1 MKLLSTIKLVCVLCL
16 VSCAT
21 TKNEVAENPNFTKNL
36 KIDKSDLQILTPDI
50 ELSEKKN
57 GKFLK
62 HPAKRE
68 ALRKLV
74 LETIQT
80 KFPDLPYVEVPFLYK
95 GSYTINS
102 ALETEL
108 NFKKKKAPVEILTA
122 GKRYSIYISTNG
134 YFGDVE
140 RGVINLVLIDNEKK
154 IRQIIEHYRYKHS
167 PLETEKFKRKILNVL
182 EKL

>member
-1 MKLLSTIKLVCVLCL
+1 MQIKTTIKLLLVLCL

-21 TKNEVAENPNFTKNL
+21 TKNEVVEDPNLTKNL
-36 KIDKSDLQILTPDI
+36 KIDKNDLQIITPNI

-68 ALRKLV
+68 ELRKLV
-74 LETIQT
+74 LQAIRI
-80 KFPDLPYVEVPFLYK
+80 KFPDMPFVEVPFLYK
-95 GSYTINS
+95 GSYTINK

-108 NFKKKKAPVEILTA
+108 NFKKKKAPEEILTE

-134 YFGDVE
+134 YFGDLE
-140 RGVINLVLIDNEKK
+140 RGVINLVLIDNKK
-154 IRQIIEHYRYKHS
+154 KTRKTLEHYRYKHS
-167 PLETEKFKRKILNVL
+167 PLETEKFKRKILKVL
-182 EKL
+182 DKL

>member
-1 MKLLSTIKLVCVLCL
+1 MQIKTTIKLLLVLCF

-36 KIDKSDLQILTPDI
+36 KIDKNNIQIITPNI

-68 ALRKLV
+68 ELRKLV
-74 LETIQT
+74 LQVIQS
-80 KFPDLPYVEVPFLYK
+80 KFPNIPYVEVPFLYK
-95 GSYTINS
+95 GSYMINK
-102 ALETEL
+102 ALEVEL
-108 NFKKKKAPVEILTA
+108 NFKTKKAPAEILTA

-134 YFGDVE
+134 YFGDLE
-140 RGVINLVLIDNEKK
+140 RGVINLVLIDNKK
-154 IRQIIEHYRYKHS
+154 KTRKTLEHYRYKHS
-167 PLETEKFKRKILNVL
+167 PLETDKFARKILKVL